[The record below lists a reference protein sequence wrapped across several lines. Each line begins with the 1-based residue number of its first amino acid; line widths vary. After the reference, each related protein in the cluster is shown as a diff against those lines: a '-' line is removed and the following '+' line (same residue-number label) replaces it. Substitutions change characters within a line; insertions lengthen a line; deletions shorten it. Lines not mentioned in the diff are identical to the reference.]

1 MMQAMVQATRKNVTL
16 ERILAAAL
24 VEFSES
30 GFDAA
35 RLESV
40 ARRAK
45 VTKQLVH
52 HYFQTKETLYGVVFD
67 TMTKTLAPLLD
78 HSAYEKLSPADAVR
92 RLVNLVVEL
101 HLENPGMATLT
112 LDQGLH
118 RAAQINPRSG
128 FVPLTRAFI
137 QEVVAPIL
145 DRGARSGEFRDNLDP
160 TLFYATIFH
169 LASGCFLMGPAMTR
183 TIGLDFDSPEGID
196 TWRNHV
202 IDFSLA
208 ALRPQ
213 GIALTPGT

>member
-1 MMQAMVQATRKNVTL
+1 MMQAMVQPNQKSGTL

-24 VEFSES
+24 VEFSEN
-30 GFDAA
+30 GLDAA

-78 HSAYEKLSPADAVR
+78 HSAYEKLSPTEAVR
-92 RLVNLVVEL
+92 RLVNLIVEL

-118 RAAQINPRSG
+118 RAAQINPQSG
-128 FVPLTRAFI
+128 FVPLTREFI
-137 QEVVAPIL
+137 RGVITPML
-145 DRGARSGEFRDNLDP
+145 DRGAKSGEFRANVDP

-183 TIGLDFDSPEGID
+183 TIGLDFDSPEGVAA
-196 TWRNHV
+196 WRAHA

-208 ALRPQ
+208 ALRPDP
-213 GIALTPGT
+213 AT